1 MIVYEKDGNVIRT
14 KSVIMEDFD
23 YIVNDWKTAMQ
34 TPKKIIWIYTA
45 RMDTTELVELSVWK
59 EAIQS

>member
-34 TPKKIIWIYTA
+34 TPKKII
-45 RMDTTELVELSVWK
+45 
-59 EAIQS
+59 